1 MASIMNISNT
11 NITPTP
17 VPTFQTSAEMEALQ
31 ILFGSLRVL
40 RTNDDDKD
48 ETSYRELVYE
58 HYDQCLEALSATTA
72 SITNA
77 IQSTQGSL
85 HDLDDAFRRYHLLLV
100 CMEQHS
106 DSIAP
111 RDCIDG
117 IKLVTRELEDSLT
130 HSFEHG
136 LRDAVCTL
144 RGDNRLL
151 NDAMDDMINAL
162 DFSSHDGILNRSEC
176 ERVLRAMGD
185 REGQMWR
192 RLHRILMAVYD
203 AQEVARRLCFVAAE
217 FLRQSRV
224 RGEVGIDDVCEW
236 VEAIGDRVG
245 DHSAYIDAD
254 VDEELVCD
262 VD

>member
-1 MASIMNISNT
+1 MASIMNISNINT
-11 NITPTP
+11 NTT
-17 VPTFQTSAEMEALQ
+17 PTFQTSVEMEALQ

-40 RTNDDDKD
+40 RTNDDD
-48 ETSYRELVYE
+48 EEEASYRELVYE
-58 HYDQCLEALSATTA
+58 HYDQCLDALSATSA

-77 IQSTQGSL
+77 IQNTQNSL
-85 HDLDDAFRRYHLLLV
+85 HDIDDAFRRYHHLLV
-100 CMEQHS
+100 CMEKHS
-106 DSIAP
+106 DSIGP
-111 RDCIDG
+111 RECIDG

-136 LRDAVCTL
+136 LRDALWTL

-151 NDAMDDMINAL
+151 NNAMDDMINAL
-162 DFSSHDGILNRSEC
+162 HFSSHDGILNRDEC
-176 ERVLRAMGD
+176 ERMLRAMGD

-217 FLRQSRV
+217 FLRRSRV

-236 VEAIGDRVG
+236 VEGIGDRVG
-245 DHSAYIDAD
+245 DHSGYIDTN